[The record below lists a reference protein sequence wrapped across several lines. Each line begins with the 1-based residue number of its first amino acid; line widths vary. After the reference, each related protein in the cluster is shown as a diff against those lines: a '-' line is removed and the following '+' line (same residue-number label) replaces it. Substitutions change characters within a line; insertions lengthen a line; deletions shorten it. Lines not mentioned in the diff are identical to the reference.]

1 MKSKSWKLTMKRYRI
16 YICLWW
22 LLQLC
27 GLMFMTKHLG
37 HLLVDV
43 LLLSFIVGFI
53 FGSRKIAL
61 IASFGLAAYSAL
73 TLFLS
78 WLIIQLGDFDSWLVP
93 AVVLAIAIFNFVLS
107 FWIINE
113 HIHKQSPFCVYR
125 NLLGEK

>member
-1 MKSKSWKLTMKRYRI
+1 
-16 YICLWW
+16 
-22 LLQLC
+22 
-27 GLMFMTKHLG
+27 MTKHLG

-43 LLLSFIVGFI
+43 LLLSSIVGFI

-113 HIHKQSPFCVYR
+113 HVHKLQS
-125 NLLGEK
+125 